1 MEGLE
6 ETTKNISSKLGFFK
20 YVFNFDDD
28 SKTEIM
34 NVIQYSILS
43 IIPIVILN
51 KISQKYIP
59 EADEEK
65 GSLEILAEVVI
76 QILVMFLG
84 ILFINRIIT
93 YIPTYTGKKY
103 HEISITN
110 FILPILMVIL
120 SLQTKLGEKVSILV
134 DRISSLWNGNTDV
147 DDKNKNKKKGN
158 VKVSQPISGH
168 NSNFIIPQ
176 QQQQQQQHH
185 EEKIQTASNLYGG
198 STSIS
203 QLPNSSQEQNMP
215 DYNSMFQNTYTP
227 MPGAA
232 TPGMQESFAPL
243 AANEIGGGAFG
254 SAFGGGF

>member
-6 ETTKNISSKLGFFK
+6 ETTKNISSKMGFFK

-28 SKTEIM
+28 SKTEIL
-34 NVIQYSILS
+34 NIIQYSVIA

-51 KISQKYIP
+51 KLSQKYIP

-93 YIPTYTGKKY
+93 YIPNYSGKKY
-103 HEISITN
+103 SDISITN

-134 DRISSLWNGNTDV
+134 DRVSDLWNGGK
-147 DDKNKNKKKGN
+147 DDKKKKKGN
-158 VKVSQPISGH
+158 VKVSQPISGQ
-168 NSNFIIPQ
+168 NTNLIIPQ
-176 QQQQQQQHH
+176 QQQQQQQNQ
-185 EEKIQTASNLYGG
+185 IDAVSQSLYGG
-198 STSIS
+198 TTSIS
-203 QLPNSSQEQNMP
+203 QLPNSSQEQSQP

-232 TPGMQESFAPL
+232 TPGLQENFVPM
-243 AANEIGGGAFG
+243 AANEIGGGSFG